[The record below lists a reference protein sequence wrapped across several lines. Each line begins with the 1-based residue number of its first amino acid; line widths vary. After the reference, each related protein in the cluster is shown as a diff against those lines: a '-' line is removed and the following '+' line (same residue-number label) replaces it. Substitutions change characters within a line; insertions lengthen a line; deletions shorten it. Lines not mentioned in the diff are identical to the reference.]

1 MSIRYAAARPIAQPG
16 LLTRAARGR
25 LAARAANDNGDAAK
39 HELVLR
45 SALKHFAEHGLRAAE
60 DAAERAVVAHRAGA
74 REDLLHWLE
83 ICRTLDPGRAT
94 RLHRRLGRRNG

>member
-25 LAARAANDNGDAAK
+25 LLARAANDNGDAAR

-45 SALKHFAEHGLRAAE
+45 NALKHFAAHGLRAAE
-60 DAAERAVVAHRAGA
+60 DAALRAATAHRAGN
-74 REDLLHWLE
+74 RDDLLHWLE
-83 ICRTLDPGRAT
+83 ICRTLDPSRAS
-94 RLHRRLGRRNG
+94 RLHRRLGRRS